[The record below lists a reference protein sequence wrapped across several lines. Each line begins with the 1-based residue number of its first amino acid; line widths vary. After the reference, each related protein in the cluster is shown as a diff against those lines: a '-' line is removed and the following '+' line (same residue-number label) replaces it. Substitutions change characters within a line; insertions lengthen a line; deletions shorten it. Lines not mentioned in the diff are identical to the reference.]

1 MRKSPRRARKRF
13 LSSGRRRHPTGS
25 LPSRVRAG
33 RRSGRDNR
41 GGTSARRHLGAM
53 ARDHRP
59 VRRDVA
65 PTPRTRRAP
74 SIRRS
79 GGQQVSH
86 VTKVTVTRVTR
97 SVRHMLTRWP
107 ETDLDRQDGT
117 AGGPEGRVSA
127 VCSTPSH
134 HSAGSSRGRRPRRH
148 QRPRRRPLRT
158 DCWRSRSLAASTS
171 HHRTNGRSRR
181 RRRPRRC
188 R

>member
-1 MRKSPRRARKRF
+1 MRKSPRRARKGF
-13 LSSGRRRHPTGS
+13 LSSGRRRHRAGS

-53 ARDHRP
+53 ARDRRP
-59 VRRDVA
+59 VRKDGV

-79 GGQQVSH
+79 GGQEVSH
-86 VTKVTVTRVTR
+86 VTRVTVTGITR
-97 SVRHMLTRWP
+97 SVRRMLTRWP
-107 ETDLDRQDGT
+107 ATDLDWYDET
-117 AGGPEGRVSA
+117 AGGPEGRFSA
-127 VCSTPSH
+127 VCSTPYR

-148 QRPRRRPLRT
+148 RSPRRRPLRT
-158 DCWRSRSLAASTS
+158 DCWRSCSLAAPTS
-171 HHRTNGRSRR
+171 RRRTSGRSRR
-181 RRRPRRC
+181 HRPPRRC